1 MVVTKSLPLD
11 SDHFNFDLTEGF
23 EMAVEKDWNVLDFTD
38 LNDELVIYDSD
49 LRALSPSKYGV
60 RIFYKACIPMCYVDP
75 ENYPDNPLIKEA
87 DNASFRGKYLDLV
100 DGTVIGSPVNKMSQG
115 STSEQSY
122 GEFGY
127 HGLLIADDVPTTK
140 EAYALPND
148 RALNHTNVA
157 KWAFATGSS
166 LASCKVNGDY
176 YQPKNINLYTENV
189 KGFAYML
196 MNKGGMND
204 GGVASFIVN
213 NGALAYSI
221 DTSANRFNLPTDDDH
236 VENYKYLQPALFVP
250 FGVAFRDH
258 LTLTDQETPVDT
270 AGWFYCVL
278 GVNEVG
284 GEDPSYQIDP
294 QLIRLSDGEGLQI
307 DPVEGTYSYSD
318 DISADSGTFGIEVAD
333 YCSIASILLNGSSLV
348 VPSPV
353 NNVYSVSFSGLTD
366 GTNTLVIRTQD
377 ENEEGINYTF
387 TLTYTA
393 PPPPPAV
400 VPDGYVSWGDP
411 STRFE
416 DGVTSYTSPIY
427 GTPIEG
433 MLQIDLNESPT
444 WRVTS
449 AILAGVT
456 LTVTKNAF
464 SNLYET
470 NWTKSLVNINRDVDL
485 VLTMT
490 DDTDTTTVTI
500 HFICVTDEFSDINIS
515 CGQSV
520 ENILFEEGHTAYSS
534 DLPTLQQGSNTV
546 VLDVRN
552 SDTYGMDVKN
562 LVILVND
569 SPVTYTKTGIGQY
582 QFTVVSTGDDEVD
595 ISFSM
600 GPNDSLVDYTLTL
613 TTPVTPQVIPYE
625 LTTGD
630 STPNSGTISLSSS
643 EYNNYTLV
651 HLTAAG
657 ASPNDYNISTPGTL
671 YSRTKTAAQPYGFK
685 LFPNSGNPPTLGDTL
700 TVTLVDKSDSS
711 ITQDIELEV
720 VS

>member
-157 KWAFATGSS
+157 KWAFAAGSS
-166 LASCKVNGDY
+166 LASCKVDGDY
-176 YQPKNINLYTENV
+176 YQPKDISLYTDNV

-204 GGVASFIVN
+204 GGVASFIIN

-221 DTSANRFNLPTDDDH
+221 DTSGNRFNLPTDNDYAINH
-236 VENYKYLQPALFVP
+236 KYLQPALFVP

-258 LTLTDQETPVDT
+258 LTLNDQETPVDT

-318 DISADSGTFGIEVAD
+318 DISSDSGTFGIEVAD
-333 YCSIASILLNGSSLV
+333 YCSIASINLNGSYLQ

-353 NNVYSVSFSGLTD
+353 NNVYSISFSDLIVGNNSLI
-366 GTNTLVIRTQD
+366 VITED
-377 ENEEGINYTF
+377 ENSQALVYRF
-387 TLTYTA
+387 TLTYSEGPT
-393 PPPPPAV
+393 PPTPTGPFIDKLYLYRGNPPATIYPESGVTTYNMKYGDYGTQTYAVEVTMPSNDYSITSYKLNDVAQTVPEKQQSALDDSYYYQVPFKSSGDTGETDGTIEIV
-400 VPDGYVSWGDP
+400 VSDGTDTITYTIEVEYGLTP
-411 STRFE
+411 STLPQFIIHSSNSSYDVYTE
-416 DGVTSYTSPIY
+416 DGVYNYNTDIS
-427 GTPIEG
+427 GTASDPFVITVSVDP
-433 MLQIDLNESPT
+433 QYIDNVSFYPFKVNGT
-444 WRVTS
+444 NRT
-449 AILAGVT
+449 INIDYDTGVSTCT
-456 LTVTKNAF
+456 LTGA
-464 SNLYET
+464 
-470 NWTKSLVNINRDVDL
+470 DV
-485 VLTMT
+485 
-490 DDTDTTTVTI
+490 
-500 HFICVTDEFSDINIS
+500 
-515 CGQSV
+515 
-520 ENILFEEGHTAYSS
+520 
-534 DLPTLQQGSNTV
+534 P
-546 VLDVRN
+546 
-552 SDTYGMDVKN
+552 
-562 LVILVND
+562 
-569 SPVTYTKTGIGQY
+569 
-582 QFTVVSTGDDEVD
+582 D
-595 ISFSM
+595 ISQGMTVEFTLWYD
-600 GPNDSLVDYTLTL
+600 NVDYTFT
-613 TTPVTPQVIPYE
+613 IEYDYE
-625 LTTGD
+625 
-630 STPNSGTISLSSS
+630 
-643 EYNNYTLV
+643 
-651 HLTAAG
+651 
-657 ASPNDYNISTPGTL
+657 
-671 YSRTKTAAQPYGFK
+671 
-685 LFPNSGNPPTLGDTL
+685 
-700 TVTLVDKSDSS
+700 
-711 ITQDIELEV
+711 
-720 VS
+720 

>member
-166 LASCKVNGDY
+166 LASCKVNGEY

-250 FGVAFRDH
+250 FGVAFSDH
-258 LTLTDQETPVDT
+258 LTLNDQETPIDT

-318 DISADSGTFGIEVAD
+318 DISSDSGTFGIEVAD
-333 YCSIASILLNGSSLV
+333 YCEIASILLNGSSLV

-353 NNVYSVSFSGLTD
+353 NNVYSVSFSDLTS
-366 GTNTLVIRTQD
+366 GTNTLVISTQD

-393 PPPPPAV
+393 PTPPTPPTGPFIDKLYLYRGNSPETIYPESGVTTYNMKYGDYGTQTNIVTVTMPSNDYSITSYKLNDVAQTV
-400 VPDGYVSWGDP
+400 PNKQQSQVDDSYYYDVPFKSAGDTGETDGTIEIVVSDGTDTITYTIEVEYGLTPSTLPQFIIHSSNSSYDVYTEDNVYEYNTDISGTASDPFVITVSVDPQYIDNVSFYPFKVNGTNRTINIDYDTGVSTCTLTGADVPDISQ
-411 STRFE
+411 
-416 DGVTSYTSPIY
+416 
-427 GTPIEG
+427 G
-433 MLQIDLNESPT
+433 MTVEFTLWYDNE
-444 WRVTS
+444 
-449 AILAGVT
+449 
-456 LTVTKNAF
+456 
-464 SNLYET
+464 
-470 NWTKSLVNINRDVDL
+470 
-485 VLTMT
+485 
-490 DDTDTTTVTI
+490 
-500 HFICVTDEFSDINIS
+500 
-515 CGQSV
+515 
-520 ENILFEEGHTAYSS
+520 
-534 DLPTLQQGSNTV
+534 
-546 VLDVRN
+546 
-552 SDTYGMDVKN
+552 
-562 LVILVND
+562 
-569 SPVTYTKTGIGQY
+569 
-582 QFTVVSTGDDEVD
+582 
-595 ISFSM
+595 
-600 GPNDSLVDYTLTL
+600 DYTFT
-613 TTPVTPQVIPYE
+613 IEYDYE
-625 LTTGD
+625 
-630 STPNSGTISLSSS
+630 
-643 EYNNYTLV
+643 
-651 HLTAAG
+651 
-657 ASPNDYNISTPGTL
+657 
-671 YSRTKTAAQPYGFK
+671 
-685 LFPNSGNPPTLGDTL
+685 
-700 TVTLVDKSDSS
+700 
-711 ITQDIELEV
+711 
-720 VS
+720 